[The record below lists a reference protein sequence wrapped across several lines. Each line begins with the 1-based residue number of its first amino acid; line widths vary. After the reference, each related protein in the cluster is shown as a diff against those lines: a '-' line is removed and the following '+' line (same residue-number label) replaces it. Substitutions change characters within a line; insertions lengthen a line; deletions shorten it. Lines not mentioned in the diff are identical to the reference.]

1 MINLVHYIKNY
12 SNLARIMRI
21 FQLLSFKIFVL
32 IFIILALLTFGISY
46 FQTKSQAEHYDHL
59 LTLCAMRTS
68 NIIRASTRHAMMLD
82 RSADTFE
89 IIQSIGKQYGI
100 IRIRIYDKNGI
111 IKFSTDS
118 TDLKK
123 KTRFTSPE
131 CSVCHSQSG
140 KAVEPIT
147 LERQKRIVMQKD
159 GTRNLGFITP
169 IPNEKSCYLAD
180 CHIHHKEDKVLGV
193 LDICLSMKDTD
204 AVLKQE
210 KATLTTYNIIVTL
223 LLALF
228 VGFVIWRGVHIPM
241 TKFLIGT
248 KEISSGNLNYKINI
262 KRKDEIGVFAESFN
276 KMTEDLRKAKKEVT
290 EWSNE
295 LEKRVEEKTEELKK
309 TQERI
314 LQIEK
319 MASLGK
325 LSATVAHELN
335 NPMAGI
341 LTYSKLIQRKLQND
355 ELSASEKKAILK
367 QLKMIESES
376 DRCGKI
382 IKDLLLFSKKQR
394 IEIRPHSLN
403 EIVKMAFQLVSHHL
417 ELNNIEV
424 KKELQPNLPMVN
436 VDENQIKQMLL
447 ALIVNAVEA
456 MEANGVLTVSTLY
469 KVSEKKVYLSV
480 KDNGR
485 GIPEEVMPHIFEPFF
500 TTKTAVKG
508 FGLGLSV
515 VYGIVQNHR
524 GEIKVDSRPNEGTTF
539 TIKLPIN
546 LEVNREIQI

>member
-1 MINLVHYIKNY
+1 
-12 SNLARIMRI
+12 MRI
-21 FQLLSFKIFVL
+21 LKLLSFKIFVL
-32 IFIILALLTFGISY
+32 IFAILALSSVGITY
-46 FQTKSQAEHYDHL
+46 FQTQSQAEHYNDM
-59 LTLCAMRTS
+59 LTLCAIRTS
-68 NIIRASTRHAMMLD
+68 NIIRASTRYAMLLN
-82 RSADTFE
+82 RREDTVN
-89 IIQSIGKQYGI
+89 IIQTIGKQHGI
-100 IRIRIYDKNGI
+100 ERIRIYNKRGEI
-111 IKFSTDS
+111 IFSTD
-118 TDLKK
+118 
-123 KTRFTSPE
+123 TSEVNQTIDMTIPE
-131 CSVCHSQSG
+131 CAACHGPEGEILQI
-140 KAVEPIT
+140 KQPDQ
-147 LERQKRIVMQKD
+147 LKRIITRPD
-159 GTRNLGFITP
+159 GSRELGFITP
-169 IPNEKSCYLAD
+169 IPNEQSCYTAD
-180 CHIHHKEDKVLGV
+180 CHIHTRNDKILGV
-193 LDICLSMKDTD
+193 LDVSLSMKDTD
-204 AVLKQE
+204 AILDQE
-210 KATLTTYNIIVTL
+210 KTIMFRYNIAVTL
-223 LLALF
+223 SLALI
-228 VGFVIWRGVHIPM
+228 VGLVIWVGVHVPI

-248 KEISSGNLNYKINI
+248 REISSGNLNYTIDI
-262 KRKDEIGVFAESFN
+262 KRNDEIGVFAESFN
-276 KMTEDLRKAKKEVT
+276 KMTEDLRKAKKEIT
-290 EWSNE
+290 EWSSE

-341 LTYSKLIQRKLQND
+341 LTYSKLIQRKLQNKNLQP
-355 ELSASEKKAILK
+355 EEKDTILK

-394 IEIRPHSLN
+394 IEIKPNSLN
-403 EIVKMAFQLVSHHL
+403 DIVKMSLQLVSHHL

-424 KKELQPNLPMVN
+424 RKELQPNLPQVN

-456 MEANGVLTVSTLY
+456 MDKNGVLTISTIY
-469 KVSEKKVYLSV
+469 KASEKKVYLSV

-500 TTKTAVKG
+500 TTKNAVKG

-524 GEIKVDSRPNEGTTF
+524 GEIKVDSRPNEGTIF

-546 LEVNREIQI
+546 LEVNKDLQI

>member
-1 MINLVHYIKNY
+1 MINLVHYIKNF
-12 SNLARIMRI
+12 SKLARIMRI
-21 FQLLSFKIFVL
+21 FKLLSFKIFLL
-32 IFIILALLTFGISY
+32 IFVILALLSFGISY
-46 FQTKSQAEHYDHL
+46 FQIQSQAEHYNNM

-68 NIIRASTRHAMMLD
+68 NIIRASTRYAMMLN
-82 RSADTFE
+82 RREDTFN
-89 IIQSIGKQYGI
+89 IIHTIGQQHGI
-100 IRIRIYDKNGI
+100 ERIRIYNKKGEI
-111 IKFSTDS
+111 IFSTD
-118 TDLKK
+118 
-123 KTRFTSPE
+123 TSEINEIIDMTIPE
-131 CSVCHSQSG
+131 CAACHSPKGEILKISRPEQ
-140 KAVEPIT
+140 
-147 LERQKRIVMQKD
+147 LKRIIIKPD
-159 GTRNLGFITP
+159 GSRQLGFITP
-169 IPNEKSCYLAD
+169 IPNEKSCYTAD
-180 CHIHHKEDKVLGV
+180 CHVHDKEDEILGV
-193 LDICLSMKDTD
+193 LDVSLSMKETD
-204 AVLKQE
+204 AILAQE
-210 KATLTTYNIIVTL
+210 TSIMLRYNTAVTL
-223 LLALF
+223 SLALI
-228 VGFVIWRGVHIPM
+228 VGLVIWVGVHVPM

-248 KEISSGNLNYKINI
+248 REISSGNLNYKINI
-262 KRKDEIGVFAESFN
+262 KRSDEIGVFAESFN
-276 KMTEDLRKAKKEVT
+276 KMTEDLRKAKKEIT
-290 EWSNE
+290 EWSTE

-341 LTYSKLIQRKLQND
+341 LTYSKLIQRKLQSE
-355 ELSASEKKAILK
+355 ELTPSEKEAILK

-403 EIVKMAFQLVSHHL
+403 DIVKMALQLVNHHL
-417 ELNNIEV
+417 HLNNIEV
-424 KKELQPNLPMVN
+424 RKELQPNLPMVN

-456 MEANGVLTVSTLY
+456 MDENGVLTVSTIY

-480 KDNGR
+480 KDNGK

-500 TTKTAVKG
+500 TTKNAVKG

-546 LEVNREIQI
+546 LEVNNEIQI

>member
-1 MINLVHYIKNY
+1 MINLVDYIK
-12 SNLARIMRI
+12 RIVWNNSMRI
-21 FQLLSFKIFVL
+21 FQLLSFKIFIL
-32 IFIILALLTFGISY
+32 IFVILALLSSVISY
-46 FQTKSQAEHYDHL
+46 LQIQSQAQHYNNM

-68 NIIRASTRHAMMLD
+68 NIIRASTRYAMLLNRRED
-82 RSADTFE
+82 AQNIVNT
-89 IIQSIGKQYGI
+89 IGLQYGI
-100 IRIRIYDKNGI
+100 KRIRVYDKEGI
-111 IKFSTDS
+111 IKFATDS
-118 TDLKK
+118 SDLEKK
-123 KTRFTSPE
+123 IGFTSRE
-131 CSVCHSQSG
+131 CNVCHAANG
-140 KAVEPIT
+140 KPIHPIT
-147 LERQKRIVMQKD
+147 TDRQKRIVTQED

-169 IPNEKSCYLAD
+169 IPNEKSCYSAE
-180 CHIHHKEDKVLGV
+180 CHVHKKEDKILGV

-204 AVLKQE
+204 AILEQE
-210 KATLTTYNIIVTL
+210 KANMITYNVVVTL
-223 LLALF
+223 LLALI
-228 VGFVIWRGVHIPM
+228 VGLVIWVGVHVPM

-248 KEISSGNLNYKINI
+248 KEISSGNLNYEIDI

-276 KMTEDLRKAKKEVT
+276 KMTEDLRKAKKEIT

-295 LEKRVEEKTEELKK
+295 LEKRVGEKTEELKK

-355 ELSASEKKAILK
+355 ELSPSEKESILK

-394 IEIRPHSLN
+394 IEIKPHSLN
-403 EIVKMAFQLVSHHL
+403 EIVKMALQLVSHHL
-417 ELNNIEV
+417 QLNNIEV
-424 KKELQPNLPMVN
+424 RKELQPNLPMVN

-456 MEANGVLTVSTLY
+456 MDENGVLTISTIY

-480 KDNGR
+480 KDNGK

-500 TTKTAVKG
+500 TTKNAVKG

-524 GEIKVDSRPNEGTTF
+524 GEIKVDSTLNEGTTF

-546 LEVNREIQI
+546 LEVSKDIQI